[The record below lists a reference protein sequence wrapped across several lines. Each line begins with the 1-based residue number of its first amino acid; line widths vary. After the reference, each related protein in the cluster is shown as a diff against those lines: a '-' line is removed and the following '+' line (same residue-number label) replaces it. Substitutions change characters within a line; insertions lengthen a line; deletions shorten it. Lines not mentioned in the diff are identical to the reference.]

1 MNEARCFCNSGVIF
15 MGRNTKRNTDNNEYR
30 FINETIKKKPLDK
43 KRLARKLVSII
54 GSGLLFGCC
63 ASAACVGMFPVFI
76 EQFGLSSAQEPDL
89 RIVTPPPSE
98 DTASSVQSE
107 EQTQASLSSEASNP
121 LDNYTAIYSEVLRVS
136 SNPRKALVTMKGLS
150 QDQNML
156 DDTQLSYNSSQGIIF
171 LETDTDLYILT
182 YSDKFNDIHDLEA
195 TFQDSSTSVAKICKE
210 DPQTGL
216 LVARV
221 EKSQLTS
228 KTLQMLYVA
237 DLGASTQMPQN
248 SPVIAIGC
256 PSGDIDAVDYGII
269 TSVSGIDQM
278 ADTEYSILATDMHGH
293 PDGSGV
299 LLDFS
304 GNVVGIIL
312 KQGADSTETVRA
324 WPVSQIRPLIERLTN
339 QKAINYTGIYGT
351 GITKAQSD
359 RLHLPIGV
367 YVDHV
372 EDNSPAREAGIQSG
386 DIITKANGTR
396 IRTMQD
402 YQSVLQNADARQ
414 EMQLTITRKVS
425 GKESVE
431 LVFKLKIE
439 ER

>member
-1 MNEARCFCNSGVIF
+1 

-107 EQTQASLSSEASNP
+107 EQTQASLSGEASNP

-182 YSDKFNDIHDLEA
+182 YGDKF
-195 TFQDSSTSVAKICKE
+195 
-210 DPQTGL
+210 
-216 LVARV
+216 
-221 EKSQLTS
+221 
-228 KTLQMLYVA
+228 
-237 DLGASTQMPQN
+237 
-248 SPVIAIGC
+248 
-256 PSGDIDAVDYGII
+256 
-269 TSVSGIDQM
+269 
-278 ADTEYSILATDMHGH
+278 TDMHGH

-351 GITKAQSD
+351 GITQAQSD

-396 IRTMQD
+396 IKTMQD